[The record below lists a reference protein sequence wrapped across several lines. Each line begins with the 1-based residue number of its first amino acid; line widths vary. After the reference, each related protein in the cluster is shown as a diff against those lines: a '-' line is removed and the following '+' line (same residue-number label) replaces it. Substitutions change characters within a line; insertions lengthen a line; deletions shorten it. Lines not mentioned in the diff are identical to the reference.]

1 MLYSWR
7 ESHVTEFLYAWLSS
21 VTLAI
26 LTIVLK
32 RCCWLSLLVQFL
44 TVKSVDVCIQS
55 GNYGAIKQTHLVRN
69 TRPSIPYKLNL

>member
-1 MLYSWR
+1 MHGYLA
-7 ESHVTEFLYAWLSS
+7 VA
-21 VTLAI
+21 LAI

-44 TVKSVDVCIQS
+44 IVKSVDVCIQS

-69 TRPSIPYKLNL
+69 TRPSIPYNIEPLNLRLDIL